1 MMRFTNMQKGAC
13 RISKIV
19 PIVTVAI
26 FLFSCRNS
34 NDTSSVNRNQPNIL
48 VIFMDDMGYGDLNS
62 YGAID
67 YKTTN
72 LNELADQG
80 MRFTN
85 FYAAQ
90 AVCSAS
96 RAGLLTGCYPN
107 RVGIHGALFP
117 GQKTGLSTSEQT
129 IADILKQQD
138 YATGMIGKWHLGDT
152 IPCLPLQHGFD
163 EYFGIPYS
171 NDMWPVKYDGT
182 PAGPDDF
189 QSHFPP
195 LPILEGNKPVRYI
208 RNLEDMSMVTTL
220 YTERAIDFIKR
231 HRDHP
236 FFLYLAESMV
246 HVPIAASEKFRGKS
260 KQGLF
265 GDVMEEVDYSIGQ
278 ILNALKENGLE
289 NNTLVVFTSDNGPW
303 LNFGN
308 HAGSSGGLR
317 EGKGT
322 SWEGGQREDCIMRW
336 PGVIPAGTI
345 CEKLSSTIDLL
356 PTFANITQAPL
367 PKNKI
372 DGVNILPLLK
382 GEDVTPRDHFY
393 YYYQVNS
400 LEAVREGHWKLVFP
414 HDFRSYEGVM
424 PGHDGFPG
432 GFSKGHSEL
441 ALYDLR
447 RDPGEHYDVKEMFP
461 EVVKQ
466 LEALGD
472 QARRDLGDDLTG
484 MEGANR
490 RQPES
495 IRGREHNKAPW
506 EK

>member
-1 MMRFTNMQKGAC
+1 MQK
-13 RISKIV
+13 KINRKINLSLLALV
-19 PIVTVAI
+19 IIVTY
-26 FLFSCRNS
+26 SCQSPQKASEPDRS
-34 NDTSSVNRNQPNIL
+34 KPNIL
-48 VIFMDDMGYGDLNS
+48 VIFMDDMGYGDLGC

-72 LNELADQG
+72 LNTLADQG

-117 GQKTGLSTSEQT
+117 GQKIGISTNEQT
-129 IADILKQQD
+129 IADILKQAD

-171 NDMWPVKYDGT
+171 NDMWPVNFDGT

-189 QSHFPP
+189 KSNYPP
-195 LPILEGNKPVRYI
+195 LPILDGNKPARYI
-208 RNLEDMSMVTTL
+208 RNLDDMSMVTSL

-231 HRDHP
+231 HKDHP

-265 GDVMEEVDYSIGQ
+265 GDVMEEIDYSIGE
-278 ILNALKENGLE
+278 ILKTLKENGLE
-289 NNTLVVFTSDNGPW
+289 ENTLVVFTSDNGPW

-308 HAGSSGGLR
+308 HAGSTGGLR

-322 SWEGGQREDCIMRW
+322 SWEGGQREDCIMKW

-356 PTFANITQAPL
+356 PTFANITKAPM

-382 GEDVTPRDHFY
+382 DEDVVPRDHLY

-400 LEAVREGHWKLVFP
+400 LEAVRQGHWKLVFP
-414 HDFRSYEGVM
+414 HDYRSYEGVM
-424 PGHDGFPG
+424 PGRDGFPG
-432 GFSKGHSEL
+432 DYNKAHTGL

-472 QARRDLGDDLTG
+472 EARQDLGDDLTG
-484 MEGANR
+484 AEGANR
-490 RQPES
+490 RPPML
-495 IRGREHNKAPW
+495 IPGREHNKAPW